1 MKPLRV
7 SILTLTGAR
16 VEAFAL
22 CEKYITRQRAITED
36 SLYEFEWIIV
46 DDGGAD
52 WVSPTVFHPNL
63 ENRIVRPFPAWS
75 PGQNTFNRNLEK
87 GLAQCTGE
95 LIAFMEDDDW
105 YSPHYLICMLDVWRT
120 ANLKPRI
127 IGSSP
132 AEYYNVRTGEH
143 KILDNIFHASLAE
156 TIIHRS
162 LIPVC
167 NQILS
172 RDNGITFFDVQLWR
186 EARMMSPGLDNF
198 WLGSAGHSIGIKG
211 MPGRP
216 GIGVGHLD
224 HPEWE
229 KDDLELSYLRR
240 RIGPEDAG
248 VYRKYR
254 EGL

>member
-1 MKPLRV
+1 MPLKV

-16 VEAFAL
+16 PEAFAL
-22 CEKYITRQRAITED
+22 CEKYVKRQRALTLD
-36 SLYEFEWIIV
+36 SEYEFEWIIV
-46 DDGGAD
+46 DDGGSWPGMRLPEHENLSHA
-52 WVSPTVFHPNL
+52 FYIPNSQWQAG
-63 ENRIVRPFPAWS
+63 E
-75 PGQNTFNRNLEK
+75 NTFNRNLAY
-87 GLAQCTGE
+87 GLKYCTGE

-105 YSPHYLICMLDVWRT
+105 YSPHYLLCMLDVWRT

-162 LIPVC
+162 LVPVC
-167 NQILS
+167 QSILKQ
-172 RDNGITFFDVQLWR
+172 DQGITFFDVQLWR
-186 EARMMSPGLDNF
+186 EARMMCPGDSNY
-198 WLGSAGHSIGIKG
+198 WLGAAGHSIGIKG
-211 MPGRP
+211 MPGRR

-229 KDDLELSYLRR
+229 KDDLEFSYLRR
-240 RIGPEDAG
+240 LIGNEDAEA
-248 VYRKYR
+248 YKKYR
-254 EGL
+254 EAL